1 VARSRTV
8 VIAGGGIGGLTAAL
22 AVARKGFRV
31 VVAEQA
37 ERLEETGA
45 GIQLSPNA
53 TRVLHRLGL
62 AERLRSVV
70 VAPQAVRIR
79 TWRGRELAEVPL
91 GAFAESRYGAPYW
104 VARRADLQTVLLDA
118 VAANSDIT
126 LRLHTRVEDHA
137 VHANGV
143 TVQLRTVSSSDDEH
157 GIALVGADG
166 LWSATRKRLGD
177 RSPPRFA
184 HHTAWRAII
193 PTRPLVAE
201 FRDRA
206 VSLWL
211 GPDAHLVL
219 YPVHGGAALNIVA
232 IVRDEWQRPGWST
245 AGTREELL
253 AHYGGWPPRVH
264 NLLALPDRWLK
275 WALYDRLRLRGWGR
289 GPVTLLGDAAHPM
302 LPFLAQGAAMAIEDA
317 HVLAEEL
324 SRLPDQPDRA
334 LRRYERARER
344 RTARVQRAARANG
357 RTYHLKGIGA
367 LARNWVLRGRGGKSL
382 LRRYDWL
389 YGWRP

>member
-1 VARSRTV
+1 
-8 VIAGGGIGGLTAAL
+8 
-22 AVARKGFRV
+22 
-31 VVAEQA
+31 
-37 ERLEETGA
+37 
-45 GIQLSPNA
+45 
-53 TRVLHRLGL
+53 
-62 AERLRSVV
+62 
-70 VAPQAVRIR
+70 
-79 TWRGRELAEVPL
+79 
-91 GAFAESRYGAPYW
+91 
-104 VARRADLQTVLLDA
+104 
-118 VAANSDIT
+118 
-126 LRLHTRVEDHA
+126 
-137 VHANGV
+137 
-143 TVQLRTVSSSDDEH
+143 VQLRTVSSSDDEH